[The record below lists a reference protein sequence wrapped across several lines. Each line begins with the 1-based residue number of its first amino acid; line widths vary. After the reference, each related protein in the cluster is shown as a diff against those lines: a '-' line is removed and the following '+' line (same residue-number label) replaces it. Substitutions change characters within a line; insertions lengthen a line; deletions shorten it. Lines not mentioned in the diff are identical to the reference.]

1 MPGVF
6 TKNKEAVLKD
16 ISVLQKK
23 ISDSLS
29 LAKTKDKAS
38 VFQDFVLLESE
49 DPSASQNK
57 GALGWISW
65 GRTVSSF
72 QKAVFDLP
80 DGALSEP
87 VLTDFGYHLVFVEKT
102 TTTISVAIA

>member
-6 TKNKEAVLKD
+6 TKNKEEVLKE
-16 ISVLQKK
+16 ISALQKK
-23 ISDSLS
+23 IFDSLS
-29 LAKTKDKAS
+29 IAEKKDKVS
-38 VFQDFVLLESE
+38 IFQDFVILESE

-57 GALGWISW
+57 GALGWVSW

-72 QKAVFDLP
+72 QNAVFNLP

-87 VLTDFGYHLVFVEKT
+87 VLTDFGYHLVFVEKNR
-102 TTTISVAIA
+102 AF